1 MDKTIDLIDTN
12 SNLMFEDLTF
22 DELSTIDGGLV
33 ILGAALTA
41 KKVVTGVLV
50 TGGVLMFAKG
60 VYDGYKGK

>member
-1 MDKTIDLIDTN
+1 MEM
-12 SNLMFEDLTF
+12 NLNMGAFNPLEDN
-22 DELSTIDGGLV
+22 EMMKIDGGLV

-60 VYDGYKGK
+60 VYNG

>member
-12 SNLMFEDLTF
+12 SNFMFEDLTF

-33 ILGAALTA
+33 ILGVTVTVG
-41 KKVVTGVLV
+41 KVITGLLV
-50 TGGVLMFAKG
+50 TGGVLMFGKG